1 MKKDVNVSRD
11 KLENLLENFFDLTDQ
26 YDIDVTSQSCTEYVA
41 GKLKI
46 DEDTVTKEYGP
57 IIEAATSFNE
67 SAYHNAVEKKF
78 SKADIKNSFAEFYKQ
93 KLEESAKLAKE
104 ELMEDP
110 DLKIFRKTQGYT
122 SADVTGKYKML
133 WRYAV
138 REFSK
143 KINDE
148 EELADV
154 CMEIAM
160 YDDQQF

>member
-1 MKKDVNVSRD
+1 MG
-11 KLENLLENFFDLTDQ
+11 EN
-26 YDIDVTSQSCTEYVA
+26 
-41 GKLKI
+41 
-46 DEDTVTKEYGP
+46 
-57 IIEAATSFNE
+57 
-67 SAYHNAVEKKF
+67 
-78 SKADIKNSFAEFYKQ
+78 
-93 KLEESAKLAKE
+93 EEC
-104 ELMEDP
+104 
-110 DLKIFRKTQGYT
+110 
-122 SADVTGKYKML
+122 GKYKML

>member
-26 YDIDVTSQSCTEYVA
+26 YDIDVTNQSCTEYVA

-46 DEDTVTKEYGP
+46 DEDAVTKEYGP

-67 SAYHNAVEKKF
+67 SAYHNAIEKKF

-122 SADVTGKYKML
+122 HADVTGKYKML

-148 EELADV
+148 EELAYV

-160 YDDQQF
+160 YDDKQF